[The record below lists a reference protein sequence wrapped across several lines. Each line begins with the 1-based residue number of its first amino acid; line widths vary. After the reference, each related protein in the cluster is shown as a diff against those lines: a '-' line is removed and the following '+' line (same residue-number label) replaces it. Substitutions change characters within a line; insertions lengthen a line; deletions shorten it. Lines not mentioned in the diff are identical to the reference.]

1 LSGGN
6 QQKVVVGREFLFDA
20 DFVLLDQPTRGV
32 DVGSV
37 EFIQREIIRKRGSAG
52 TSAAD
57 ADANVGADGSASG
70 STVAAGAGCL
80 LISADLDELFSLA
93 DRILVMHRGRIV
105 ADLAPSG
112 TTREEVG
119 EYMLGVRESQSERL
133 PRVQAQAASASASA
147 AAGEGAR
154 AK

>member
-1 LSGGN
+1 
-6 QQKVVVGREFLFDA
+6 VVGREFLFDA

-37 EFIQREIIRKRGSAG
+37 EFIQREIIRKRGSTEGATANMG
-52 TSAAD
+52 ENATAA
-57 ADANVGADGSASG
+57 
-70 STVAAGAGCL
+70 AAAAAGCL

-105 ADLAPSG
+105 ADLAPPD

-119 EYMLGVRESQSERL
+119 EYMLGVRESQSQHW
-133 PRVQAQAASASASA
+133 PRAQAASASASDPG
-147 AAGEGAR
+147 GEEAR